1 MSKPKRQPQNTRGP
15 KPGQGGRPVGPPK
28 VKLSPMVL
36 ESTADWLRAK
46 YPQAKTLHAAASQA
60 LDDLSGS
67 NDQSLATA
75 GAGLPK
81 P

>member
-1 MSKPKRQPQNTRGP
+1 MSKPKRQPKNTRGP

-36 ESTADWLRAK
+36 KSTADWLRAK

-60 LDDLSGS
+60 LDDLSVS
-67 NDQSLATA
+67 NVKNQAPPPMA
-75 GAGLPK
+75 
-81 P
+81 